1 MDFMDKIEQ
10 DLKKALNEA
19 AIQLHKARPN
29 LLPGDPAVQLKKIAT
44 QVSQPCIVAVVGQV
58 KVGKSSF
65 INALLRDDLAKV
77 GTTETTATINYFR
90 HSEGDLAPDR
100 TVCCYFRNGQSSY
113 VDRAFLDGL
122 QGNDIETLR
131 RSQEIEHLE
140 YYLRNHDLERIMLVD
155 TPGTNAAVDEHQ
167 NAVAEF
173 MHLNKQLRD
182 RHDKE
187 TKELADTA
195 DAVIY
200 LIGAVAGST
209 DQKFLEEFHELT
221 KGRSEAFN
229 AVGVMS
235 KIDLHSETI
244 ERRADLSAKIASQ
257 LQENLNTV
265 VPVSAGT
272 YRALDGLL
280 ANNRAGLKRLVETLR
295 DIAPG
300 KFDKFFFS
308 HNHYLRTDP
317 DWSFPVEL
325 RKELRGN
332 LEWSVFAT
340 IARVAVE
347 HRFDLDAIEK
357 QLNAI
362 AGFDQLREVLE
373 RHIFQRSRLLR
384 YYNKVNQARQV
395 LNKLR
400 FLLPSDKHDS
410 EGRDKLERYLKF
422 IHQASDVGCNATT
435 AQELG
440 ALVQKSLALEVEPLD
455 SIVERLVREFDVIF
469 HKLEQ
474 YNEDFG
480 ALQVVIKHG
489 SLFLPAEI
497 DELKVILGWYGLEV
511 EDRLSLDYVRE
522 RQREWRRISL
532 FDTDSVRRDVAN
544 QVVERYG
551 RIQKK
556 FSGN

>member
-19 AIQLHKARPN
+19 AMQLHEARPN
-29 LLPGDPAVQLKKIAT
+29 LLPGDPAAQFKKIAT
-44 QVSQPCIVAVVGQV
+44 QVSQSCIVAVVGQV

-65 INALLRDDLAKV
+65 INALLHDDLAKV

-90 HSEGDLAPDR
+90 YSEGDLAPDS
-100 TVCCYFRNGQSSY
+100 TVCCFFRDGHSSY
-113 VDRAFLDGL
+113 VDRAFLNGL

-131 RSQEIEHLE
+131 RSQEIDHLE

-167 NAVAEF
+167 NVVAEF
-173 MHLNKQLRD
+173 MRLEKQLRD
-182 RHDKE
+182 RHDEE

-244 ERRADLSAKIASQ
+244 ERRVELSAKIANQ

-265 VPVSAGT
+265 VPVSAGI
-272 YRALDGLL
+272 YRALDSLL
-280 ANNRAGLKRLVETLR
+280 ANNRARLKRLVETLEG
-295 DIAPG
+295 IASG

-308 HNHYLRTDP
+308 PNHYLRTDP
-317 DWSFPVEL
+317 DWPASLEL

-347 HRFDLDAIEK
+347 HSFDLDAIEK
-357 QLNAI
+357 QLRAI
-362 AGFDQLREVLE
+362 AGFDQLRDVLE
-373 RHIFQRSRLLR
+373 LHIFQRSRILR
-384 YYNKVNQARQV
+384 YYSKVNLARQV

-422 IHQASDVGCNATT
+422 IQQTGDVGCNATT
-435 AQELG
+435 AHELE
-440 ALVQKSLALEVEPLD
+440 ALVKKSLALQVEPLD

-480 ALQVVIKHG
+480 ALQVVIKHA
-489 SLFLPAEI
+489 SLFLPTEI
-497 DELKVILGWYGLEV
+497 DELKEILGWYGLEV
-511 EDRLSLDYVRE
+511 ENRLSLDYVRE
-522 RQREWRRISL
+522 RQRQWRRISL
-532 FDTDSVRRDVAN
+532 YDTNSIRRDVAN

-556 FSGN
+556 LGGN

>member
-10 DLKKALNEA
+10 DLKKALSEA
-19 AIQLHKARPN
+19 AVQLQEARPN
-29 LLPGDPAVQLKKIAT
+29 LLPGDPAAQLKKLAT

-65 INALLRDDLAKV
+65 INAFLGDDLAKV

-90 HSEGDLAPDR
+90 YSEGDLAPDR
-100 TVCCYFRNGQSSY
+100 TVCCFFHDGQSSY
-113 VDRAFLDGL
+113 VDRAFLDSL

-131 RSQEIEHLE
+131 RSQEIDHLE
-140 YYLRNHDLERIMLVD
+140 YYLRNHDLERIVLVD

-173 MHLNKQLRD
+173 MRLDKQLRD

-235 KIDLHSETI
+235 KIDLHAETI
-244 ERRADLSAKIASQ
+244 ERRAELAAKIADQ

-265 VPVSAGT
+265 VPVSAGI
-272 YRALDGLL
+272 YRALDSLL
-280 ANNRAGLKRLVETLR
+280 ANNRTGLKRLVEALGS
-295 DIAPG
+295 IAPG

-308 HNHYLRTDP
+308 HIHYLRIDTDWP
-317 DWSFPVEL
+317 VPVEL
-325 RKELRGN
+325 RKGLRSN

-340 IARVAVE
+340 IARVIVE
-347 HRFDLDAIEK
+347 INFDLDAVEK
-357 QLNAI
+357 QLQAI

-373 RHIFQRSRLLR
+373 LHIFQRSRLLR
-384 YYNKVNQARQV
+384 YYSKVNLARQI
-395 LNKLR
+395 LNKLYY
-400 FLLPSDKHDS
+400 LLPFDTHDN
-410 EGRDKLERYLKF
+410 EGREKLERYLEF
-422 IHQASDVGCNATT
+422 IQQACDAGRDATS
-435 AQELG
+435 AQELREM
-440 ALVQKSLALEVEPLD
+440 VMKSLALQVEPLD
-455 SIVERLVREFDVIF
+455 SIVERLVREFDIIF

-480 ALQVVIKHG
+480 ALQVVMKHS
-489 SLFLPAEI
+489 SLFQSVEI
-497 DELKVILGWYGLEV
+497 DELKMILGWYGLEV
-511 EDRLSLDYVRE
+511 ENRLSLDYVRE
-522 RQREWRRISL
+522 RQRAWRRTSL
-532 FDTDSVRRDVAN
+532 FDSDSIRRDVAN

-556 FSGN
+556 IGEN